1 MNDLIPSFF
10 KKFDE
15 EIKKGLDLLPSFAMA
30 KSINKEHQKML
41 RELQEQK
48 DNEKSANKI

>member
-15 EIKKGLDLLPSFAMA
+15 EIKKGLDPLPSFSMEN
-30 KSINKEHQKML
+30 SINEEHQKIL
-41 RELQEQK
+41 REFQEQK
-48 DNEKSANKI
+48 DNEKSVNKI